1 MCKIYMA
8 RKVRLIVIQPS
19 FKTKWPSYHML
30 NGIILLKGVISPLS
44 LLLGV
49 PNVKTTYTKSRP
61 ETIFQLLT
69 FTFDPF
75 FNVKWGYL
83 TTKALYLL

>member
-1 MCKIYMA
+1 MHKIYMA
-8 RKVRLIVIQPS
+8 RKVSVIIIWPS
-19 FKTKWPSYHML
+19 FKNKMA
-30 NGIILLKGVISPLS
+30 VISHVKWDYPIKKALD
-44 LLLGV
+44 LLIITTRGSRCE
-49 PNVKTTYTKSRP
+49 NNFKEVKACESFP
-61 ETIFQLLT
+61 IAD

>member
-1 MCKIYMA
+1 MGSKCENNLKEVMA
-8 RKVRLIVIQPS
+8 MVWDS
-19 FKTKWPSYHML
+19 FP
-30 NGIILLKGVISPLS
+30 IAD
-44 LLLGV
+44 
-49 PNVKTTYTKSRP
+49 
-61 ETIFQLLT
+61 

>member
-1 MCKIYMA
+1 MA
-8 RKVRLIVIQPS
+8 KKVSLIVIWPS
-19 FKTKWPSYHML
+19 FENKMA
-30 NGIILLKGVISPLS
+30 VISHVKWDYPIKKALYPIS

-49 PNVKTTYTKSRP
+49 PKVKTTYRKSRP

-69 FTFDPF
+69 FTFNPF

-83 TTKALYLL
+83 TTKALCLH